1 MTNTSTLQDVVAA
14 PELDYKG
21 VVPGTRGPHV
31 ARDAS
36 DNSQSHNLL
45 GDGDSSNKT
54 QSQT

>member
-1 MTNTSTLQDVVAA
+1 MTNPSISQDVVAA
-14 PELDYKG
+14 PELE
-21 VVPGTRGPHV
+21 TRGPHV

-36 DNSQSHNLL
+36 DNSQSRNLL